1 MERHSI
7 LGDWAPFKSQ
17 AKQHWGKVPENHV
30 SEIEGCRDQLAR
42 RFQQRYG
49 TGREEALR
57 QIDQWLTPKKDAVAV
72 AASDLCVA
80 NSQAAAAD
88 SLSPPVP

>member
-1 MERHSI
+1 MERHAI

-17 AKQHWGKVPENHV
+17 AKQHWGKIPENHV
-30 SEIEGCRDQLAR
+30 HEIEGCRDQLAR

-57 QIDQWLTPKKDAVAV
+57 QIDQWLTPKKDA
-72 AASDLCVA
+72 AAAATSDLCVA
-80 NSQAAAAD
+80 NSEAAAED
-88 SLSPPVP
+88 GL